1 MQTSRFLLLAGALTA
16 ISGCSGEPA
25 DDTPSPSPSE
35 QSPTPVVTPT
45 TPPSTPTAIPI
56 TPTEQPET
64 PTATPDTPTPASTPF
79 PPVEYAPEGPIEV
92 RLDTW
97 GTPHIYA
104 STDADAVWAQGYMH
118 ARDRMWHMD
127 FNRRVA
133 GGRISE
139 LLGEGYYEV
148 DLLYR
153 ALDFKS
159 LTEIIWNS
167 LQETD
172 PELSELLEAY
182 AAGANAYLD
191 DAIRNTNG
199 ASLSPQVEAL
209 GYIPEPWH
217 PRHTL
222 MIDKLLIFNLS
233 TSIEIDLAV
242 SLVSQAIGTSVA
254 ADLIRPQ
261 PVEPTVIVPNFYG
274 SSTPTVSP
282 GFGPAPLEPW
292 ELTPERRA
300 KFLKT
305 LDKLRQISD
314 LFQGSNNWVV
324 GPEHTYNGA
333 PLIANDTHEGVE
345 APATY
350 YRAHLNSLDQGGSL
364 DVMGYNFP
372 GVPLVAFGHNRYAAW
387 AVTNNF
393 ADVNEIF
400 QERVVGNNAVINGQ
414 QVPIEKRTETIRV
427 RQDGKPVED
436 GEERLVEMQKVPP
449 HGPVLPRELAGDL
462 PVTLSVAWTGFNNVN
477 SMEVLLGMAQAR
489 QYTDFEAAL
498 RTFKVGGQNFLFANV
513 DGDYGYSA
521 RTNIPLRANLSPS
534 CAPIGIV
541 PGTGECEW
549 TGSFVADEDIPQ
561 TRNPSRGFVVSAN
574 NEPAGLLQDNN
585 PYNEDVYLSSVYD
598 NGLRAYRIEEL
609 LQEILNAGDT
619 VDVEDF
625 QRIQGDTQVRLA
637 LRLVPYLIEAADNR
651 PDLVTGDVADA
662 IALMRAWTD
671 YNSRLESGAPVVFHT
686 WLGWLFRAVF
696 EDETFPELFDDLS
709 NDYVNMLCRPLIYF
723 LDKTKDSIDEIEAGQ
738 SSFPSASLLNYFD
751 NQDTDVLETRDEV
764 LLRSFAD
771 AVNHLLLLSGPVAS
785 WKWGDVH
792 TITFNDKAQDYLP
805 EASTGPYQMD
815 GALFTVDPAEFRV
828 TSGGIVSNV
837 FDITG
842 GPSQRTIYTVKPDG
856 IEIWDVQPGGA
867 SERPDDPH
875 FMDQASMYVNNTYFK
890 RAFTRAEVE
899 AATEQVLNF

>member
-1 MQTSRFLLLAGALTA
+1 MQTSRFLLSVGALSVIA
-16 ISGCSGEPA
+16 GCAGEPSNE
-25 DDTPSPSPSE
+25 TPSPSPTE
-35 QSPTPVVTPT
+35 ESPTPV
-45 TPPSTPTAIPI
+45 STPTAVPMTPTAVPI
-56 TPTEQPET
+56 TPTEEP
-64 PTATPDTPTPASTPF
+64 ATPTPIPTTPTPVPTPF
-79 PPVEYAPEGPIEV
+79 PPVEYTPEGAIEV
-92 RLDTW
+92 RLDNW

-139 LLGEGYYEV
+139 LLGQSYYEV

-153 ALDFKS
+153 ALDFET
-159 LTEIIWNS
+159 LTQTIWDS

-172 PELSELLEAY
+172 PELSGLLEAY
-182 AAGANAYLD
+182 AAGANAYRD
-191 DAIRNTNG
+191 DALAEKNG

-209 GYIPEPWH
+209 GYVPEPWH

-261 PVEPTVIVPNFYG
+261 PVEPTVIVPNYYG
-274 SSTPTVSP
+274 TSNPTSRES
-282 GFGPAPLEPW
+282 FGPAPLEPW
-292 ELTPERRA
+292 DLTPERRA
-300 KFLKT
+300 KFLQT

-324 GPEHTYNGA
+324 GPEHTFNGA

-350 YRAHLNSLDQGGSL
+350 YRAHLNSLDLGGTL

-400 QERVVGNNAVINGQ
+400 QERVVGSNAVINGQ
-414 QVPIEKRTETIRV
+414 QVPIEKRTEVIRV
-427 RQDGKPVED
+427 REDGKPVEEA
-436 GEERLVEMQKVPP
+436 EERLVEMQRVPP

-477 SMEVLLGMAQAR
+477 SMEVLIGMAQAR
-489 QYTDFEAAL
+489 DYTDFEAAL
-498 RTFKVGGQNFLFANV
+498 RTFKVGGQNFLFANI
-513 DGDYGYSA
+513 DGDYGYAA
-521 RTNIPLRANLSPS
+521 RTNIPVRANLSPS

-549 TGSFVADEDIPQ
+549 TGQYLADSDIPQ
-561 TRNPSRGFVVSAN
+561 TRNPNRGFVVSAN
-574 NEPAGLLQDNN
+574 NEPAGLLQDND
-585 PYNEDVYLSSVYD
+585 PYNEGIYLSSVYD

-609 LQEILNAGDT
+609 LEELLNAGET

-637 LRLVPYLIEAADNR
+637 LRIVPYLLAAADNR
-651 PDLVTGDVADA
+651 PELMSADVQEVM
-662 IALMRAWTD
+662 ALMRAWTD
-671 YNSRLESGAPVVFHT
+671 YNSNLDSAAPVAFHT

-709 NDYVNMLCRPLIYF
+709 NDYVNMLCRPLIFF
-723 LDKTKDSIDEIEAGQ
+723 LDETRDTIDEIEAGQ
-738 SSFPSASLLNYFD
+738 ATFPSASLLNYFD

-764 LLRSFAD
+764 LLRSFTD
-771 AVNHLLLLSGPVAS
+771 AVNHLLLTRGPIS
-785 WKWGDVH
+785 TWRWGDVH
-792 TITFNDKAQDYLP
+792 TITFNDKVGDYLP
-805 EASTGPYQMD
+805 EASTGPFEMD

-828 TSGGIVSNV
+828 TAGGLVSNS

-856 IEIWDVQPGGA
+856 IEIWDVQPGGS
-867 SERPDDPH
+867 SERPGDPH
-875 FMDQASMYVNNTYFK
+875 FMDQAPLYIDNEYYK

-899 AATEQVLNF
+899 AVTEQILSF